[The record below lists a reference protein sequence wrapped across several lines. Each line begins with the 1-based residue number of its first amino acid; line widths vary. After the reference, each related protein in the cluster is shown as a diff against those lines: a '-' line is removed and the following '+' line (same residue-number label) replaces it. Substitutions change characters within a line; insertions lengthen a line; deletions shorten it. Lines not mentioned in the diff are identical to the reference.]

1 MKTLLFLKC
10 IDRRYASQFISNGA
24 IRLSKPREW
33 TIIKESSRGD
43 VYEGVYAKCPNKG
56 LFDIKRIQDLRKD
69 SRSILCDDFTLFYSD
84 SVLNMRT
91 YCLYG
96 LNDNDLIRRDR
107 RSQDHKYHSAGVIPK
122 AYFQKLYPHVTEE
135 NYYTIPEDNRPVLLI
150 IKPDEFY
157 RKLIEYFNTLGMQYQ
172 TDFLFMPVNYYDSN
186 NSNLFCVEKA
196 PFELFF
202 KSSDYSEQN
211 EIRLVITSDRPEI
224 VKIFEEND
232 GVIHLGD
239 MTDVA
244 SISDYYFDDM
254 QVEERGTQ
262 LYYSIPKPIVRDATE
277 DDIIGWLVQILSDEM
292 PKSPMTI
299 SEMKKE
305 LMECEIALRDYNVYF
320 DKKTNVVITS
330 RGEKIKLDNVAV
342 RILNHYNDYMIEGDL
357 NGAKECIDKIHE
369 FFPNLS
375 MGDYFSGYYSKIE
388 SMQEPSV

>member
-1 MKTLLFLKC
+1 M
-10 IDRRYASQFISNGA
+10 
-24 IRLSKPREW
+24 
-33 TIIKESSRGD
+33 
-43 VYEGVYAKCPNKG
+43 
-56 LFDIKRIQDLRKD
+56 
-69 SRSILCDDFTLFYSD
+69 
-84 SVLNMRT
+84 
-91 YCLYG
+91 
-96 LNDNDLIRRDR
+96 
-107 RSQDHKYHSAGVIPK
+107 
-122 AYFQKLYPHVTEE
+122 
-135 NYYTIPEDNRPVLLI
+135 
-150 IKPDEFY
+150 
-157 RKLIEYFNTLGMQYQ
+157 
-172 TDFLFMPVNYYDSN
+172 
-186 NSNLFCVEKA
+186 
-196 PFELFF
+196 
-202 KSSDYSEQN
+202 
-211 EIRLVITSDRPEI
+211 VITSDRPEI

>member
-10 IDRRYASQFISNGA
+10 IDRRYATQFISKGT

-56 LFDIKRIQDLRKD
+56 PFDIKRIQGLRKD
-69 SRSILCDDFTLFYSD
+69 SRSILCDDFMLFYSD

-96 LNDNDLIRRDR
+96 LNDRDLIRRDR
-107 RSQDHKYHSAGVIPK
+107 RSQDHKFHGAGVIPK
-122 AYFQKLYPHVTEE
+122 AYFQKLYPYVTEE
-135 NYYTIPEDNRPVLLI
+135 NYFSIPEDNRPVLLI
-150 IKPDEFY
+150 IKPDVFY
-157 RKLIEYFNTLGMQYQ
+157 RKLIEYFSTYGMQYQ

-232 GVIHLGD
+232 GIIHLGD

-254 QVEERGTQ
+254 QVEERGPQ
-262 LYYSIPKPIVRDATE
+262 LYYSTSKPIVKDATE
-277 DDIIGWLVQILSDEM
+277 DDMIGWLVQILSDEM

-305 LMECEIALRDYNVYF
+305 LIECETALRDYNVYY
-320 DKKTNVVITS
+320 DKKRNVIITS
-330 RGEKIKLDNVAV
+330 KGEKIKVDNVAV

-369 FFPNLS
+369 FFPKLS
-375 MGDYFSGYYSKIE
+375 MGDYFSGYYRKIE